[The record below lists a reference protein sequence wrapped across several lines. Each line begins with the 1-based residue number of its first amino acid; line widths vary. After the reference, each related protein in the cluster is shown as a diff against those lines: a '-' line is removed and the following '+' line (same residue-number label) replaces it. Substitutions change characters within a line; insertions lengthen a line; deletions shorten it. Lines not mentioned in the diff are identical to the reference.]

1 MLEHL
6 TYHVYPDVRGDAF
19 ECCASD
25 TAILRELM
33 KRFAEAAAHERNA
46 ELRAL
51 WRAHNHLAA
60 PRPLVAVWAENWL
73 EVPEVCNLQCQSE
86 AARGLEFRLRQLLWQ
101 WHNVPDDKPL
111 EATLSV
117 RKVAHWSDWGLPV
130 LRNQHGG
137 EGDAWGFVP
146 VINTMED
153 ALKLHSPTIEYD
165 EAASLKKLDR
175 VRELFGD
182 ILPVRLSGVQEIS
195 YHICMQYSDWRGLQN
210 LYTDFYDEP
219 EMLAHI
225 MDKLKEGYQ
234 SILRQME
241 EQELLD
247 LNNDGTYQGTGGLGY
262 TDELPGPGFTGHVR
276 PCDMWGSAE
285 AQELA
290 QVSPRM
296 HREHLFV
303 REAELLRPF
312 GLTEYGCCEPLHDK
326 LDDVL
331 ALPGIRKIS
340 ASPWADIGKY
350 ADKVGRKAIT
360 SWKPNPAWLSDGHD
374 EAWVQRQLDEGVRT
388 LKDCAFEVLL
398 EDLRTCSGKPER
410 IGQWVRMV
418 RQALRNSGFAAI

>member
-19 ECCASD
+19 DCGSAD
-25 TAILRELM
+25 AAILRELM
-33 KRFAEAAAHERNA
+33 KQFAEAAAHERNA

-51 WRAHNHLAA
+51 WKAHNTLKA

-73 EVPEVCNLQCQSE
+73 EVPEVCTLHCQSE
-86 AARGLEFRLRQLLWQ
+86 SARGLEFRLRQLLWQ

-130 LRNQHGG
+130 IRNQHGG

-146 VINTMED
+146 VISTMED
-153 ALKLHSPTIEYD
+153 ARKLHSPTIEYD
-165 EAASLKKLDR
+165 EAASLKKLAR
-175 VRELFGD
+175 VQELFGD
-182 ILPVRLSGVQEIS
+182 ILPIRLSGIQEIS

-225 MDKLKEGYQ
+225 MDKLAEGYQ
-234 SILRQME
+234 SMLRQME
-241 EQELLD
+241 AQELLD

-276 PCDMWGSAE
+276 PSDMWGSAE

-312 GLTEYGCCEPLHDK
+312 GLTEYGCCEPLDRKIGVIRK
-326 LDDVL
+326 LPHV
-331 ALPGIRKIS
+331 RKIS
-340 ASPWADIGKY
+340 MSPWVDQDRGAQAIGSDY
-350 ADKVGRKAIT
+350 VFSR
-360 SWKPNPAWLSDGHD
+360 KPNPAILATDAFNP
-374 EAWVQRQLDEGVRT
+374 EAA
-388 LKDCAFEVLL
+388 LKDHSTTLEVCKRHGCPSELIL
-398 EDLRTCSGKPER
+398 KDIST
-410 IGQWVRMV
+410 VRHDPARLWKWAQIARELV
-418 RQALRNSGFAAI
+418 ETNAY